1 MRFRSVP
8 LVLGL
13 FASLWAV
20 KSSEADFLVA
30 QDFKGKSIS
39 SIAYT
44 YSGSTAVKGAE
55 AVIVSG
61 FTSMQ
66 GVAIGGGNLY
76 ATGTPTTINQVAGYT
91 IGASGGA
98 LSATLN
104 TSFGTSGYATL
115 TAAGRGVSVT
125 PDVSKISVALISSLQ
140 AVNLS

>member
-44 YSGSTAVKGAE
+44 YSGSTAVKGA
-55 AVIVSG
+55 
-61 FTSMQ
+61 
-66 GVAIGGGNLY
+66 
-76 ATGTPTTINQVAGYT
+76 
-91 IGASGGA
+91 ASA
-98 LSATLN
+98 L
-104 TSFGTSGYATL
+104 
-115 TAAGRGVSVT
+115 
-125 PDVSKISVALISSLQ
+125 
-140 AVNLS
+140 

>member
-20 KSSEADFLVA
+20 KSTEADFLIA

-55 AVIVSG
+55 AAPTEGVPAAPATD
-61 FTSMQ
+61 TS
-66 GVAIGGGNLY
+66 A
-76 ATGTPTTINQVAGYT
+76 ATAAA
-91 IGASGGA
+91 ASGSETGVCC
-98 LSATLN
+98 S
-104 TSFGTSGYATL
+104 SG
-115 TAAGRGVSVT
+115 RRSRCRRRH
-125 PDVSKISVALISSLQ
+125 
-140 AVNLS
+140 